1 MQKLHFKSH
10 IFFQK
15 YISIMIQ
22 GIVCKKRKY
31 ANKLFCE
38 LVNQQF
44 KDVGVGDINTI
55 VRFLIQHNIIRQ
67 SIVNRFVV
75 LKIYPDYLERYGKQ
89 KAIGEMAKVL
99 PLEQSSIYSI
109 LANHYAYFHPNKIDF

>member
-1 MQKLHFKSH
+1 
-10 IFFQK
+10 
-15 YISIMIQ
+15 MIQ

-38 LVNQQF
+38 LLCKQF
-44 KDVGVGDINTI
+44 NEQGCGDIERI
-55 VRFLIQHNIIRQ
+55 IRFLIKYNVIRQ

-75 LKIYPDYLERYGKQ
+75 IKIYPDFLDKYDKK
-89 KAIGEMAKVL
+89 KAVGEMAKIL
-99 PLEQSSIYSI
+99 PLTESAIYSI

>member
-1 MQKLHFKSH
+1 MSELCVKGD

-15 YISIMIQ
+15 YIPMIQ
-22 GIVCKKRKY
+22 GIICKKRKY

-38 LVNQQF
+38 LIDEQF
-44 KDVGVGDINTI
+44 KDVGIGEISTI
-55 VRFLIQHNIIRQ
+55 IRFLIQHNIIRQ

-75 LKIYPDYLERYGKQ
+75 LKIYPEYLERYGKQ
-89 KAIGEMAKVL
+89 KAIGEMAKIL

-109 LANHYAYFHPNKIDF
+109 LANHYSYFRPNKIDF

>member
-1 MQKLHFKSH
+1 MSKLYFKGD

-15 YISIMIQ
+15 HIPMIQ
-22 GIVCKKRKY
+22 GIICKKRKY

-38 LVNQQF
+38 LIDEQF
-44 KDVGVGDINTI
+44 KDVGIGEISTI
-55 VRFLIQHNIIRQ
+55 IRFLIQHNIIRQ

-75 LKIYPDYLERYGKQ
+75 LKIYPEYLEKYGKQ
-89 KAIGEMAKVL
+89 KAIGEMAKIL

-109 LANHYAYFHPNKIDF
+109 LANHYSYFRPNKIDF